1 MMDQANS
8 PHVILAIET
17 IQTLVNKKDVG
28 RIRMKQVPAE
38 LSDKLAC
45 FVSIHLT
52 DGSLRGCIG
61 TIDPK
66 EDNLFLEI
74 ISNAVYAATRDSRFL
89 PIKKSELGELKV
101 SVDVL
106 SKPFLVEDTKMLN
119 PEKYGVIVS
128 DGRFSRG
135 VLLPALEGIET
146 VEKQIRIARKK
157 GGLTHLD
164 NSELLIY
171 AFTSTRFY

>member
-1 MMDQANS
+1 MMYQPKS
-8 PHVILAIET
+8 PHVLLALET
-17 IQTLVNKKDVG
+17 INAVVCKQDVQ
-28 RIRMKQVPAE
+28 RIKMKQVPVE
-38 LSDKLAC
+38 LTDKLAC
-45 FVSIHLT
+45 FVSIHLS

-66 EDNLFLEI
+66 ENSLFFEI
-74 ISNAVYAATRDSRFL
+74 ISNSVYAATRDTRFL
-89 PIKKSELGELKV
+89 PIKISELDELVV

-164 NSELLIY
+164 NSDLIIY